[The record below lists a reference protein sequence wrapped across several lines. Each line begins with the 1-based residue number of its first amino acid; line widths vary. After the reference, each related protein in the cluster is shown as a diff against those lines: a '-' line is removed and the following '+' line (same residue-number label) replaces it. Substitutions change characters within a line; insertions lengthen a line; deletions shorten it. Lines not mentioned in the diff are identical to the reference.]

1 MDRFQRID
9 LENSLAI
16 NEVAFVVPPL
26 YDGALTITA
35 SFEVE
40 SATRVAITYEKSTLV
55 PDQLQSLFEKN
66 YDVLLAVFNPDGW
79 LDVTYVDADT
89 RVGRDD
95 KGNIFVTERV

>member
-1 MDRFQRID
+1 MVGGGWAKLVCLTPARGDGCGT
-9 LENSLAI
+9 A
-16 NEVAFVVPPL
+16 AA
-26 YDGALTITA
+26 GALTITA

-40 SATRVAITYEKSTLV
+40 SATRVAITYEKSTLE

-66 YDVLLAVFNPDGW
+66 YDVLLAVFNPEGW

-95 KGNIFVTERV
+95 KGNIFVTERI